1 MYKHAVT
8 FECLPMPACVYMCVC
23 CNQKL
28 MSSYRSVG
36 IGPRT
41 LWEYYGTFLLH
52 VRLAQAATRSYQTK
66 LPMYSLY
73 VYVCTFPRYTCM
85 YVCVFVICPHGM
97 YVEILLITANTRSP
111 YNDRCSEL
119 VLNSVFAA
127 IPQKLLSELFT
138 ARTTLVNSVS
148 GFELFSCSC
157 VGVVMIFFLIR
168 MILITTML

>member
-1 MYKHAVT
+1 
-8 FECLPMPACVYMCVC
+8 MPACLCVC
-23 CNQKL
+23 VCRNQKL
-28 MSSYRSVG
+28 MSSYRGVG

-66 LPMYSLY
+66 LHMYSLY
-73 VYVCTFPRYTCM
+73 ICMCMYVHSLGIYTCIC
-85 YVCVFVICPHGM
+85 VCVFVICPHGM

-111 YNDRCSEL
+111 YNDRCSGL

-157 VGVVMIFFLIR
+157 RCRHDFFPHSNDFNSHNVVNISRTHI
-168 MILITTML
+168 